1 MKTRPLRILLAHP
14 GAHWSTKD
22 VFDGLEYGLKH
33 WGVEVFPYRL
43 DRKLELAN
51 RALHFR
57 YRARRRL
64 DRDAEKP
71 TSGDINYEASFYL
84 LESALRRNVDV
95 VLIVSGMF
103 IHPDV
108 LVYLRRAQVKV
119 VGLFTESPYDEQ
131 GERDILA
138 TRMDGGWTTERT
150 SVSYFRQVNP
160 NVGYLRHGWHP
171 ERHFPRPAHKD
182 VPAHD
187 VVFVGSG
194 FPERITFFNSIDWTG
209 IDLGLYGTWKDLGLK
224 PQVEACIK
232 DGPVSNEAAAQLY
245 QKSKICL
252 NLYRVWKG
260 WGRDAL
266 RITWAESLSPRAYEL
281 AACGVFHISDD
292 RKEVHEVF
300 GDLVP
305 TFRTPTEAAALI
317 RLYLKDESERKR
329 KAALLPARVAGASW
343 VNRAQTVLSDLA
355 YLFPQTAAVTA
366 EAS

>member
-1 MKTRPLRILLAHP
+1 MNTRPLRILLVHP

-33 WGVEVFPYRL
+33 WGVEVMPYRL
-43 DRKLELAN
+43 DRKLERAN
-51 RALHFR
+51 RSLHFQWR
-57 YRARRRL
+57 FKRRF
-64 DRDAEKP
+64 DRDTEKP
-71 TSGDINYEASFYL
+71 SHADINYEAGCYM
-84 LESALRRNVDV
+84 LESALRHQVDV
-95 VLIVSGMF
+95 VLAVSGMF
-103 IHPDV
+103 IHPDILV
-108 LVYLRRAQVKV
+108 LLRRAHIKV

-131 GERDILA
+131 SERDILA
-138 TRMDGGWTTERT
+138 ARMDGGWTTERT
-150 SVSYFRQVNP
+150 SVRYFREVNP
-160 NVGYLRHGWHP
+160 RIGYLRHGWHP
-171 ERHFPRPAHKD
+171 ERHFPRPCHED

-194 FPERITFFNSIDWTG
+194 FPERITFFNAIDWTG

-224 PQVEACIK
+224 PQVEACVK

-245 QKSKICL
+245 QKAKICI

-292 RKEVHEVF
+292 RKEVQEVF

-305 TFRTPTEAAALI
+305 TFRTPAEAAALI
-317 RLYLKDESERKR
+317 RLYLKDEIGRRR
-329 KAALLPARVAGASW
+329 KAELLPARVAGASW
-343 VNRAQTVLSDLA
+343 VQRAQTVLTDLSQ
-355 YLFPQTAAVTA
+355 LFPSTAAVTA